1 MGRAAGAVQVRRD
14 RGRGGRCARRIRR
27 RRRDRALCRSGRAH
41 RPRPPDGGGW
51 AIQYVKQW
59 GRAGKQGVWTG
70 EQSGEVVDKG
80 FIEEP

>member
-1 MGRAAGAVQVRRD
+1 MSKRQSPSPPASRW
-14 RGRGGRCARRIRR
+14 
-27 RRRDRALCRSGRAH
+27 
-41 RPRPPDGGGW
+41 RPG